1 MDCHHSKREEWE
13 VIQFKSKPEFRKK
26 FRRLQQ
32 FGNQLMSVID
42 RPTSVWS
49 IIIYTT
55 DVPKFKADVQSIC
68 NVPMCVLCIGKG
80 LMSLHAWEPIS
91 Q

>member
-1 MDCHHSKREEWE
+1 MDCHRSKGEEWE
-13 VIQFKSKPEFRKK
+13 VIQSKSKSEFRKE

-42 RPTSVWS
+42 WPTSVWS

-55 DVPKFKADVQSIC
+55 DVHQR
-68 NVPMCVLCIGKG
+68 
-80 LMSLHAWEPIS
+80 